1 MIPELHQLR
10 LQVRNTGE
18 PLRGTVDIS
27 GSKNGALPLLAAALF
42 WDETVTLTD
51 IPILLDTLH
60 MVALLKE
67 MGVVIDRV
75 NRHTYCLDSRRLS
88 QMDLIKSP
96 YFHTL
101 RYSIL
106 LLYPL
111 LAHFGAVTLPLPGGC
126 KLDRS
131 LDCHLKPL
139 ALMGYDITETSQS
152 ITVRPPRKPRGFSYQ
167 LDPRRDDVVGFT
179 ESAIMAAMLTDEPIT
194 LIHAATEPEVILLLQ
209 FLKKMGLHVQM
220 DVIRE
225 GESDVSVI
233 HMQYTEKTY
242 RLPIGQTNIRDRIEA
257 GSWMGLLAATPKRSR
272 LTLTEVPTGDIHRIV
287 ELFQDM
293 GLAIDILSP
302 TTLHISNLDRL
313 FLPMRVVADN
323 HPAFPTDLQPI
334 ATTALCW
341 ATGTSQVEDH
351 VFPNRWGYV
360 RELQRAGAQIKI
372 NPQTGGCSTVTGSFL
387 HPAIMACLDLRGAWA
402 VLMAG
407 ASMSQPSLLTQADQL
422 FRGYENPLVKLRSVG
437 LDVEITD
444 ETLARDLSQ
453 HPVYHD
459 IIWLP

>member
-1 MIPELHQLR
+1 
-10 LQVRNTGE
+10 
-18 PLRGTVDIS
+18 
-27 GSKNGALPLLAAALF
+27 
-42 WDETVTLTD
+42 
-51 IPILLDTLH
+51 
-60 MVALLKE
+60 
-67 MGVVIDRV
+67 
-75 NRHTYCLDSRRLS
+75 
-88 QMDLIKSP
+88 MDLSKSP

-111 LAHFGAVTLPLPGGC
+111 LARFGAVTLPLPGGC
-126 KLDRS
+126 KLDRA

-139 ALMGYDITETSQS
+139 ALMGYDITETPKS

-194 LIHAATEPEVILLLQ
+194 LIHAATEPEVMLLLQ
-209 FLKKMGLHVQM
+209 FLKKMGLQVRV
-220 DVIRE
+220 DAIRE
-225 GESDVSVI
+225 GESDVCVI
-233 HMQYTEKTY
+233 RMQYTEKTY
-242 RLPIGQTNIRDRIEA
+242 RLPIGQTNIRDRIET

-272 LTLTEVPTGDIHRIV
+272 LTLTEVPTGDIHSTV
-287 ELFQDM
+287 KTFQDM
-293 GLAIDILSP
+293 GLAIDIPFL
-302 TTLHISNLDRL
+302 TTLHISNLEGL
-313 FLPMRVVADN
+313 FLPMRIVADN
-323 HPAFPTDLQPI
+323 HPGFPTDLQPI

-360 RELQRAGAQIKI
+360 RELQRARAQIETH
-372 NPQTGGCSTVTGSFL
+372 PQRGCTTITGHFL
-387 HPAIMACLDLRGAWA
+387 QPATMACLDLRGAWA

-407 ASMSQPSLLTQADQL
+407 ASMTQPSTLTRADQL
-422 FRGYENPLVKLRSVG
+422 FRGYEDPLVKLRSVG
-437 LDVEITD
+437 LDVRITD
-444 ETLARDLSQ
+444 EILARDLSQ